1 MKNRLEGE
9 DMERFWLE
17 GVIILHLNN
26 VERLRLW
33 SKWVPVQAKRWTDL
47 ELSRSD
53 TLQKKLVGFS
63 DVVKEGG
70 RAILYQLSGFW
81 IGHWGR

>member
-1 MKNRLEGE
+1 M
-9 DMERFWLE
+9 
-17 GVIILHLNN
+17 
-26 VERLRLW
+26 
-33 SKWVPVQAKRWTDL
+33 QAKRWTDL

-81 IGHWGR
+81 IGH